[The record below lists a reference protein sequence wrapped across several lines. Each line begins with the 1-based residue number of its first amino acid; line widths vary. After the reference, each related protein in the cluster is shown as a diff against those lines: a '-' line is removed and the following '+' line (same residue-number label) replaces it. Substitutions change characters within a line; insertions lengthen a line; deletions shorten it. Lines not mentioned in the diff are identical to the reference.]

1 MYEWV
6 KFRRIGPEAA
16 YPFPTEH
23 LGRFLGPARNQGN
36 TMSQHVLENGKVIPI
51 QTLRSLTK
59 AELDSPLEL
68 SKRDSFDNSIM
79 NLYGDHKAPPSD
91 WIKRRKKQ
99 DDGVQ
104 YLDNDD
110 EGVDTSFGNANELEQ
125 ETHSMPEVDSYDDFD
140 AYINAE
146 VLLPQNGDVM

>member
-1 MYEWV
+1 M
-6 KFRRIGPEAA
+6 
-16 YPFPTEH
+16 
-23 LGRFLGPARNQGN
+23 
-36 TMSQHVLENGKVIPI
+36 
-51 QTLRSLTK
+51 TK
-59 AELDSPLEL
+59 AEHDSPLEL
-68 SKRDSFDNSIM
+68 SKRDSFDKSIM